1 MISRLTVATALIAS
15 VSISAAHAA
24 PTLDGSGFGSPS
36 ATVTY
41 DPAALSGNFGAPGTT
56 TNAATYDIFVKSDAT
71 YGYVLVAENG
81 GGAPAAGFFAICIS
95 EPVQVRRPRPISDSK
110 SPTRTCFRPAVPAAR
125 YPLLDKTFHLP
136 R

>member
-81 GGAPAAGFFAICIS
+81 GGAPAAGFFANLYFGTGS
-95 EPVQVRRPRPISDSK
+95 SATTTSDIGFEGNRCGGITYK
-110 SPTRTCFRPAVPAAR
+110 FCAR
-125 YPLLDKTFHLP
+125 VEMMSSVAD
-136 R
+136 